1 MLCYFFFFSCLLP
14 TPRSTRSDTLLP
26 YATLFRLLGGRAR
39 QPQCVD
45 GGVQVAMLLL
55 KNFDSTSDFGFIHR
69 WATPIRSFGVIS
81 CPACRAICML
91 SKDKV
96 ALSHKAETS
105 SKFYELVGG
114 PVVKQQETTPW
125 KVRI

>member
-1 MLCYFFFFSCLLP
+1 MLLP
-14 TPRSTRSDTLLP
+14 PPKSTPTDTPFP
-26 YATLFRLLGGRAR
+26 YTTLFRSVGRGR

-55 KNFDSTSDFGFIHR
+55 KKFDSTSDFGFIHR
-69 WATPIRSFGVIS
+69 WATPIRSFGGIS

-96 ALSHKAETS
+96 ARSE
-105 SKFYELVGG
+105 ERRVGKECVSTCRSRWS
-114 PVVKQQETTPW
+114 PYN
-125 KVRI
+125 